1 MTEPE
6 LGTPRPAATARADSA
21 PRARVVV
28 VVDTRRRDA
37 RRRPTSF
44 LVLVR
49 ALVMA
54 KTRRRK
60 RRTHVDADAGPRGGA
75 TDVPRTFVFR
85 RGRMADAV
93 KDLSD
98 DVRKVRARVVVEV
111 LVSCR
116 RRRRRLGVNAST
128 DGGARAGDGAAHG
141 EKFKRVEE

>member
-1 MTEPE
+1 
-6 LGTPRPAATARADSA
+6 
-21 PRARVVV
+21 
-28 VVDTRRRDA
+28 
-37 RRRPTSF
+37 
-44 LVLVR
+44 
-49 ALVMA
+49 MA

-75 TDVPRTFVFR
+75 TNVPRTFVFR